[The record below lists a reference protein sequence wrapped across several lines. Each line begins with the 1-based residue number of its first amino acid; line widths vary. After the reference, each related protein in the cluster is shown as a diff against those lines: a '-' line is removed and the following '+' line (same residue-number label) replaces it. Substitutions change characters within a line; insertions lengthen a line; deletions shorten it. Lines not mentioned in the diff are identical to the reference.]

1 MLDRRDLWSSIL
13 THRLFLMPAA
23 RPSVPVSTRSI
34 WRLLACCRAW
44 IFAASSGAVAL
55 DVLTLLMTSLCALTK
70 LSNMPCVSCRL
81 PATSRTLR
89 TTGRLGLSGIPPE
102 PAGAGVLLLG
112 APQAAAASATA
123 AAAASRTPGWR
134 RRTGLSIVGVPL
146 RGCWVARGHRRQR
159 CARGWRTGVGG
170 SGCCPHDQVRAEL
183 ATELVVKLVGRANAG
198 EEQVDREAAAGFHRH
213 RDGGKGWCAHRRV

>member
-34 WRLLACCRAW
+34 WRL
-44 IFAASSGAVAL
+44 F
-55 DVLTLLMTSLCALTK
+55 ALTK

-89 TTGRLGLSGIPPE
+89 TTGWLGLSGIPPE